1 MSVEGKGVAENATSF
16 EVPDTTSIETFVVA
30 SETGSLA
37 KTAMHLGISIST
49 ASRRLERLEAMLGG
63 PVFERLH
70 SGLQLTAL
78 GLRAL
83 PQARKIRTNLAA
95 LVSATGTPRSLEP
108 RRRSVVTI
116 GAPEGLGAF
125 WIARFVSPF
134 LDTHP
139 DTILCFETRS
149 VLGAERKRPPDIIV
163 SVGPPLNGDVIR
175 VACGGMHFVAFDGPE
190 ANGEAASQ
198 NKRLAEH
205 VDYIGT
211 SQWLDPSEEAI
222 GAGREFSLRTD
233 STSFLTTAV
242 RCGAG
247 RALFPNFWHL
257 LVDGLEPVDGS
268 PAGYVPVYVSFNK
281 EFAQQQN
288 GREVVDWL
296 KCVLKVPN
304 WFGREYI
311 PASQLT
317 RSDLHHVESKIC
329 RRLTEAAEPAMRPMQ
344 AAASY

>member
-1 MSVEGKGVAENATSF
+1 MAIEGKGVAQNATSF
-16 EVPDTTSIETFVVA
+16 EMPDTASIETFVVA

-37 KTAMHLGISIST
+37 KAATHLGVSIST
-49 ASRRLERLEAMLGG
+49 TSRRLERLETALGG

-83 PQARKIRTNLAA
+83 PQARKVQNNLAA
-95 LVSATGTPRSLEP
+95 LISATEKPRSNEP
-108 RRRSVVTI
+108 RPRSVVTI

-134 LDTHP
+134 LDAHP

-149 VLGAERKRPPDIIV
+149 VLGAERKRPPDVIV

-175 VACGGMHFVAFDGPE
+175 IPCGGMHFVAFDGP
-190 ANGEAASQ
+190 ATTSGAALQ
-198 NKRLAEH
+198 NTRLAEH
-205 VDYIGT
+205 VDYVGT
-211 SQWLDPSEEAI
+211 SQWLDPSEDAVGE
-222 GAGREFSLRTD
+222 GREFSLRTD

-257 LVDGLEPVDGS
+257 VVDGLLPVDGS

-281 EFAQQQN
+281 EFAQQPN
-288 GREVVDWL
+288 GREVIDWL
-296 KCVLKVPN
+296 KCVLKMPS
-304 WFGREYI
+304 WFGRKYI
-311 PASQLT
+311 PANQLT
-317 RSDLHHVESKIC
+317 RSDLHNAEDKIC
-329 RRLTEAAEPAMRPMQ
+329 ESLAVATASVEAPLKV
-344 AAASY
+344 AAS

>member
-1 MSVEGKGVAENATSF
+1 MSVEGRGVAENATSF
-16 EVPDTTSIETFVVA
+16 EIPDTTSIETFVVA

-83 PQARKIRTNLAA
+83 PQARKIRSNLAA
-95 LVSATGTPRSLEP
+95 LISATGTPRSLEA
-108 RRRSVVTI
+108 RRRTVVTI

-134 LDTHP
+134 LNTHP
-139 DTILCFETRS
+139 DIILCFETRS
-149 VLGAERKRPPDIIV
+149 VLGAERKRPPDVVV
-163 SVGPPLNGDVIR
+163 SVGPPPNGDVIR
-175 VACGGMHFVAFDGPE
+175 VACGGMHFVAFDGPPADSE
-190 ANGEAASQ
+190 TAPQ
-198 NKRLAEH
+198 NTRLAEH

-257 LVDGLEPVDGS
+257 LVDGLVPVDGS
-268 PAGYVPVYVSFNK
+268 PAGYLPVYVSFNK
-281 EFAQQQN
+281 EFAQQPN
-288 GREVVDWL
+288 GRAVVDWL
-296 KCVLKVPN
+296 KCVLKTPS

-311 PASQLT
+311 PASELT
-317 RSDLHHVESKIC
+317 RSDLRLAENKIC
-329 RRLTEAAEPAMRPMQ
+329 RRLTETTEPAIRQ
-344 AAASY
+344 TKVAVS

>member
-1 MSVEGKGVAENATSF
+1 MAMEGKGVAHNATGF
-16 EVPDTTSIETFVVA
+16 EMPDIASIEIFVVA

-37 KTAMHLGISIST
+37 KTATHLGVSVST
-49 ASRRLERLEAMLGG
+49 ASRRLERLESALGG

-70 SGLQLTAL
+70 SGLQLTAV

-83 PQARKIRTNLAA
+83 PQARKIRRNLAA
-95 LVSATGTPRSLEP
+95 LVSATGAPQSSEP
-108 RRRSVVTI
+108 RRRTVITI

-134 LDTHP
+134 LDVHP

-149 VLGAERKRPPDIIV
+149 VLGAERKRPPDVIV

-175 VACGGMHFVAFDGPE
+175 VACGGMHFVAFDGPSSI
-190 ANGEAASQ
+190 GEIGQQTS
-198 NKRLAEH
+198 RLAEH

-222 GAGREFSLRTD
+222 GVGREFSLRTD
-233 STSFLTTAV
+233 STSFLTTALQ
-242 RCGAG
+242 CGAG

-257 LVDGLEPVDGS
+257 LVDGLTPVDGS

-281 EFAQQQN
+281 EFAQQTN
-288 GREVVDWL
+288 GREVIDWL
-296 KCVLKVPN
+296 KCILKMPS
-304 WFGREYI
+304 WFGRDYI
-311 PASQLT
+311 PANQLT
-317 RSDLHHVESKIC
+317 RSDLHHAEDKIC
-329 RRLTEAAEPAMRPMQ
+329 RWLAETTASAELPLKV
-344 AAASY
+344 AAS